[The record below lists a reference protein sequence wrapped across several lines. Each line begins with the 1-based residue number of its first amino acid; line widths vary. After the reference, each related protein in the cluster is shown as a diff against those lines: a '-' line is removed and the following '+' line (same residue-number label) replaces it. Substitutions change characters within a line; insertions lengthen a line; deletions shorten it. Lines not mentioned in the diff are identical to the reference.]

1 MKRLAALLLALALPL
16 AASAERLRVDVL
28 IFTNARASPYPG
40 TPPRHPDD
48 ERALAIDDARG
59 LAQAGIVMLP
69 EASSTLAAEWA
80 TLTLSKAYKPVLRLS
95 WLQDGAM
102 FEGGP
107 ALRIYLPGGDGISGL
122 DGWLRLNRGRSV
134 QLSADLELVQVGSDK
149 LPQAHRLQERRELP
163 LDALHY
169 LDSNRIGVL
178 ARVSA
183 AR

>member
-1 MKRLAALLLALALPL
+1 MKRIATLLLALALPMT
-16 AASAERLRVDVL
+16 ASAERLRVDVL
-28 IFTNARASPYPG
+28 IFTTARASPYTG

-48 ERALAIDDARG
+48 DRAIAIDDLRG
-59 LAQAGIVMLP
+59 LAQAGIALLP
-69 EASSTLAAEWA
+69 EASTTLAAEWA
-80 TLTLSKAYKPVLRLS
+80 TLTLSKVYKPVLRLS
-95 WLQDGAM
+95 WLQEGAV

-134 QLSADLELVQVGSDK
+134 QLSADLELVQVGADQ
-149 LPQAHRLQERRELP
+149 LPQAHRLRERRELP
-163 LDALHY
+163 LDTLHY